1 MNHSLCAT
9 SGVRQ
14 KNTRELVRRG
24 GQCAIYEMLGYAG
37 GGLSL
42 GLALTR
48 RPAVRAVSSDG
59 HGPWR
64 VSMAGVD
71 ASEKKLNSQKPK

>member
-48 RPAVRAVSSDG
+48 RPVRAVSSDG
-59 HGPWR
+59 HPA
-64 VSMAGVD
+64 MAGVD
-71 ASEKKLNSQKPK
+71 GGCGRQRKEA

>member
-42 GLALTR
+42 GLALR
-48 RPAVRAVSSDG
+48 RPVRAVSSDG